1 MSEDTRR
8 PDMQRPDEQSALPTK
23 PENVATPPVPGTPPA
38 ESSPVSPAGTPLPP
52 PDPAAPR
59 QPPLPVSLVWQVQD
73 WVGKRLGRPPE
84 TIRGLQNNIVWRE
97 GVQVMRMDLHC
108 HTEVSHDCKT
118 PLRDIPGWMLRTNTR
133 VIAVTDHD
141 QYRGGPELRRIIA
154 DMGLDDRLSVV
165 CGEEVTTSEGELI
178 GLFLKERIPPKLTPE
193 ETVRAIKAQ
202 GGLVLLQHG
211 FDPLKRYRLRPEATA
226 RIQDDI
232 DIVETFNSRLSRH
245 HWNREAARWAEA
257 HGHLPQS
264 AGSDAHTLR
273 DIGEAWVETPFRLIA
288 MPEDLLRALRLGQVA
303 GHWTHPAYAYGLK
316 QWRTFNG
323 RFRRS

>member
-1 MSEDTRR
+1 MSQDNPR
-8 PDMQRPDEQSALPTK
+8 PEGHSALPPK

-141 QYRGGPELRRIIA
+141 QYRGGPALRQIIR

-193 ETVRAIKAQ
+193 ETVREIKAQ

-232 DIVETFNSRLSRH
+232 DIVETFNSRLSRY

-288 MPEDLLRALRLGQVA
+288 TPEDLLRGLRLGQVA

-323 RFRRS
+323 RFRRN

>member
-1 MSEDTRR
+1 MSDLH
-8 PDMQRPDEQSALPTK
+8 PK
-23 PENVATPPVPGTPPA
+23 PENIDIPAVEGTPPP
-38 ESSPVSPAGTPLPP
+38 ESSPKSPAGTPLPP
-52 PDPAAPR
+52 PDPAVKR
-59 QPPLPVSLVWQVQD
+59 QKPLPVNLVHQAQD
-73 WVGKRLGRPPE
+73 WVGKLLGRPPH
-84 TIRGLQNNIVWRE
+84 TIRGLQNNIVWRG

-118 PLRDIPGWMLRTNTR
+118 ALRDIPGWMLRTNTR

-141 QYRGGPELRRIIA
+141 QQRGGPELQSIIR
-154 DMGLDDRLSVV
+154 DMGLDDRLSVI

-193 ETVRAIKAQ
+193 ETVREIKAQ

-226 RIQDDI
+226 RIADDI

-245 HWNREAARWAEA
+245 YWNEVAAEWGAAR
-257 HGHLPQS
+257 GLPLS

-273 DIGEAWVETPFRLIA
+273 DIGEAWVETPFRLIGTPA
-288 MPEDLLRALRLGQVA
+288 QLIAALREGTVA
-303 GHWTHPAYAYGLK
+303 GHWTHPVYAYGRK

-323 RFRRS
+323 QFRRD

>member
-23 PENVATPPVPGTPPA
+23 LENVATPPVPGTPPA

-73 WVGKRLGRPPE
+73 CVGKRLGRPPE

-178 GLFLKERIPPKLTPE
+178 GLFLKECIPPKLTPE

>member
-1 MSEDTRR
+1 MTKSPET
-8 PDMQRPDEQSALPTK
+8 PDNIITTPPEQGASAL
-23 PENVATPPVPGTPPA
+23 
-38 ESSPVSPAGTPLPP
+38 SSAVSPAGTPLAPP
-52 PDPAAPR
+52 HPQAKR
-59 QPPLPVSLVWQVQD
+59 ETPLGVSLVWQAQD
-73 WVGKRLGRPPE
+73 ALSKLLGVPAHK
-84 TIRGLQNNIVWRE
+84 IGGLQNNIVWRQ

-118 PLRDIPGWMLRTNTR
+118 ALRDIPGWMLRTNTR

-141 QYRGGPELRRIIA
+141 QFRGGPELRRIIA

-178 GLFLKERIPPKLTPE
+178 GLFLQERIEKGLTPE
-193 ETVRAIKAQ
+193 ETVRQIKAQ

-211 FDPLKRYRLRPEATA
+211 FDPLKRYRLRPEATE

-245 HWNREAARWAEA
+245 FWNQEAARWAKG
-257 HGHLPQS
+257 HGDLPTS

-273 DIGEAWVETPFRLIA
+273 DIGEAWVETPFRLIHSPA
-288 MPEDLLRALRLGQVA
+288 DLIAALREGEVA
-303 GHWTHPAYAYGLK
+303 GHWTHPMYAYGRK

-323 RFRRS
+323 QFRREE

>member
-288 MPEDLLRALRLGQVA
+288 TPEDLLRALRLGQVA

-323 RFRRS
+323 RFRRT